1 MSTTLHGIAIDVL
14 ENQRRAAK
22 SMTAAVRG
30 GYKRAYARI
39 DTAWEQGFEMGLAA
53 RLDDGLKTR
62 VLSAEKKFSRSAV
75 NGVGSLTGYV
85 DQGLDFVVDGAKRG
99 MRSDT
104 AHKLYATRA
113 YDAISRVSVPVAQ
126 VGLKIS
132 EEVADRAEQL
142 AARVSGS
149 KVARA
154 RTTVKATAKTQATKA
169 RRGAK
174 KATTTATKV
183 RRQVRKAAAA

>member
-39 DTAWEQGFEMGLAA
+39 DSVWEQGLEMGLAA

-62 VLSAEKKFSRSAV
+62 VLSAEKKISSAAV
-75 NGVGSLTGYV
+75 DGVGSLTGYV

-99 MRSDT
+99 MRSPT

-113 YDAISRVSVPVAQ
+113 YGAISRVSVPVAK
-126 VGLKIS
+126 VGLTIS

-142 AARVSGS
+142 AARVAGS

-154 RTTVKATAKTQATKA
+154 KTAVKATAKTQATKT

-174 KATTTATKV
+174 KVMAAPAKA
-183 RRQVRKAAAA
+183 RRQVRKATAA